1 MKSPIELLRSL
12 WLDIQRLEPGVKGL
26 GRDFETIEQRFKHEG
41 YGFLAVALP
50 AFGDAL
56 TRALSN
62 GRFVCPAGFKLA
74 NGQAIPAFLSGML
87 YEVFEPSSGL
97 LRECPTMGVIK
108 LLREVLYLFK
118 KIQLGDEVNEKLHN
132 VAVAEFF
139 GNDTIAEDHIIDQ
152 RAERHLQHV
161 ARYLLP
167 TLCSRELDTLTFKH
181 GPGAVAEKVKGNQKW
196 SFLYKALTSED
207 FDAEKLGFTDFIYSS
222 QGLQALV
229 TDVFSGIASGS
240 LNSTGTSSSIARLVS
255 VPKNSTSVRTITVEP
270 LLKQFVQQG
279 LNTRLREEILK
290 CQVLKQC
297 LALTDQSKNQTLA
310 LEGSQT
316 DNWATLDLKSA
327 SDLLSLKLVKLVFG
341 HHTPFWEQMVKC
353 RSDQVVDGKTPRSI
367 GKFAGMGNALTFP
380 VQSVVFATIA
390 IAAMLDAIGRKPTK
404 RNVMHAA
411 RHVRVFGDDII
422 VEKLHAHQVVHW
434 LTMAGLKV
442 NHKKSFLEGNF
453 KESCGVDAFRGVNVT
468 PLYLRFRPDN
478 SSLEPKSIA
487 HLVAF
492 SNQAWLRGLYHLST
506 CVKDEV
512 ERRLRK
518 RLPLVSS
525 RCEGLGWVSRQD
537 SYAPQKWN
545 VKLHRFEV
553 KTCVLVPLKRK
564 DHLEG
569 WPALLKFFSSSED
582 QEVNL
587 LEHLFPKIVMEKHLQ
602 ESQLRYKNRI
612 RVKWVAA

>member
-1 MKSPIELLRSL
+1 MKSPIVLLRSL
-12 WLDIQRLEPGVKGL
+12 WLDCQRLEPGVKGL
-26 GRDFETIEQRFKHEG
+26 DRDFITIEQRFKHEG

-56 TRALSN
+56 TRALAS
-62 GRFVCPAGFKLA
+62 GRFVCPQGFSLA
-74 NGQAIPAFLSGML
+74 KGQAIPKFLSGML

-97 LRECPTMGVIK
+97 IKEVPNFGVIK

-118 KIQLGDEVNEKLHN
+118 KIQLGDEVNEKLHT
-132 VAVAEFF
+132 VAVTEFF
-139 GNDTIAEDHIIDQ
+139 ANDDISEDHIIDP
-152 RAERHLQHV
+152 RAEGHLQRV
-161 ARYLLP
+161 ARYMLLS
-167 TLCSRELDTLTFKH
+167 LCSRELDTLTFKH
-181 GPGAVAEKVKGNQKW
+181 GPGAVAEKLKGNQKW
-196 SFLYKALTSED
+196 KFLHDAITSD
-207 FDAEKLGFTDFIYSS
+207 SFDAEKLGFTDFIYSS
-222 QGLQALV
+222 RGLKALE
-229 TDVFSGIASGS
+229 TDFVGGVASGV
-240 LNSTGTSSSIARLVS
+240 LNSAGSSSSIARLVS

-270 LLKQFVQQG
+270 LLNQFVQQG

-290 CQVLKQC
+290 CQVLRQC
-297 LALTDQSKNQTLA
+297 LALTDQSLNQKLA

-316 DNWATLDLKSA
+316 DEWATLDLKSA

-341 HHTPFWEQMVKC
+341 HHTPFWEQMVRC
-353 RSDQVVDGKTPRSI
+353 RSSQVIDGKVPRTI

-380 VQSVVFATIA
+380 VQSVVFASIA
-390 IAAMLDAIGRKPTK
+390 IAAMLDSIGRKPTR

-422 VEKLHAHQVVHW
+422 VKKQHAHQVVHW

-453 KESCGVDAFRGVNVT
+453 KESCGVDAYKGVDVT

-492 SNQAWLRGLYHLST
+492 SNLAWLRGLYSLST

-525 RCEGLGWVSRQD
+525 HCEGLGWVSRQE
-537 SYAPQKWN
+537 AFTPHKWN
-545 VKLHRFEV
+545 KALHKFEI

-569 WPALLKFFSSSED
+569 WPALLKYFSSPED
-582 QEVNL
+582 QGVDNL
-587 LEHLFPKIVMEKHLQ
+587 RHLSPIVVIEKHLIETQ
-602 ESQLRYKNRI
+602 IRYKSRI